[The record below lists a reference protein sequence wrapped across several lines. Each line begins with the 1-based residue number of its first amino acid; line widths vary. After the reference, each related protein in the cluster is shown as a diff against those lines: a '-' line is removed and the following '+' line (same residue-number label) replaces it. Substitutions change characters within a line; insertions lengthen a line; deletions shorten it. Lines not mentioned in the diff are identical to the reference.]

1 MAMRILP
8 LPARL
13 FGPTRRAGSLVLL
26 SNKAAQLSTYLGL
39 RKLSQ
44 VPKTQTMSTVEV
56 ERKFVPA
63 GKLLTTLHR
72 NDKCTIGSLSF
83 ERLDDEIIRDTYYDL
98 DDQLGQRGVWV
109 RRRRSSTL
117 ACNASGPPHMA
128 LPPDYIAPTWDS
140 DTLEAKIKIG
150 GSYSNSQFQEIVGRA
165 EIAKYL
171 ATTTPKLDVDDL
183 RITMNLETY
192 RQTWKMSDA
201 SPPTVFLNESAQRT
215 INSTPSTLG
224 ENRAGDAHSSQD
236 QQDVM
241 VVAIDYVAKASER
254 AEEPETTIQTGDGAS
269 VFRHTIGEL
278 EMTRSVAE
286 TDLVARQEIARAMD
300 AQLETIM
307 AANHSLFCLDEKP
320 AGKISAYLAWL
331 KERKGKSS

>member
-1 MAMRILP
+1 M
-8 LPARL
+8 
-13 FGPTRRAGSLVLL
+13 LL
-26 SNKAAQLSTYLGL
+26 SNKAAQLLTHLSL

-171 ATTTPKLDVDDL
+171 VATTTPKLDVDDL

-201 SPPTVFLNESAQRT
+201 SFPPVSSSSESEQNT
-215 INSTPSTLG
+215 ISSTPNTLG
-224 ENRAGDAHSSQD
+224 ENGAGDAHSSQD
-236 QQDVM
+236 QQAVM

-254 AEEPETTIQTGDGAS
+254 ADEPETTIQTGDGAS

-286 TDLVARQEIARAMD
+286 TDLVARQDIARTMD
-300 AQLETIM
+300 EQLENIM

-320 AGKISAYLAWL
+320 AGKILAYLAWL
-331 KERKGKSS
+331 KERKGKSC